1 MQKFP
6 GRCSANLNLTL
17 SIFFL
22 TRERSRNQ
30 GTWSG
35 FSNGKNV
42 TSQSS
47 SRRKNTPSLGF
58 FLIHSATPLMFWF
71 YPETV
76 LGVLNYTE
84 EEWVEIERSIQWMQ
98 KGRSCVRLPNI
109 SAALLSPNLCVDLSG
124 KFTLWES
131 NPPCGLPRETIPWL
145 VHSVGLLF

>member
-58 FLIHSATPLMFWF
+58 F
-71 YPETV
+71 YPFSNSFDV
-76 LGVLNYTE
+76 LVLPRDSVGGLE
-84 EEWVEIERSIQWMQ
+84 LHRGRVEIERSIQWMQ

-109 SAALLSPNLCVDLSG
+109 SAALLSANLCVDLSG

>member
-1 MQKFP
+1 MFSKSKFNSFYFLFNKGKKPQSGNLIRLFKWKKCNESKQQQKKEYTIS
-6 GRCSANLNLTL
+6 GL
-17 SIFFL
+17 FF
-22 TRERSRNQ
+22 
-30 GTWSG
+30 
-35 FSNGKNV
+35 
-42 TSQSS
+42 
-47 SRRKNTPSLGF
+47 
-58 FLIHSATPLMFWF
+58 IHSATPLMFWF

>member
-1 MQKFP
+1 MFSKSKFNSFYFLFNKGKKPQSGNLIRLFKWKKCNESKQQQKKEYTISGLF
-6 GRCSANLNLTL
+6 L
-17 SIFFL
+17 SIQQL
-22 TRERSRNQ
+22 L
-30 GTWSG
+30 WCSG
-35 FSNGKNV
+35 F
-42 TSQSS
+42 
-47 SRRKNTPSLGF
+47 TPRQC
-58 FLIHSATPLMFWF
+58 W
-71 YPETV
+71 
-76 LGVLNYTE
+76 GVLNYTE